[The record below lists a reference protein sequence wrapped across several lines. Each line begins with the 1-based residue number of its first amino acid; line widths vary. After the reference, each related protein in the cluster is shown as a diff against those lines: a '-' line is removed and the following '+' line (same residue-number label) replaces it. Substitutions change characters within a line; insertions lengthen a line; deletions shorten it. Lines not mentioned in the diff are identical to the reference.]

1 MEKYLEIKKRFELNK
16 NPDIAVQMEAYMRYK
31 FKFYGIKTPERRALY
46 KEFLKGELKNKV
58 VDWEFLE
65 SCYEDEHREFQ
76 YLVTDYLHKMQRYLV
91 YDDAPKILGFA
102 KRKQW
107 WDTID
112 NFNRIIGRIGLVD
125 TRINQL
131 MLELSLDEDFWLRRI
146 AIDHQ
151 LSRKDKTD
159 TELLEEIL
167 INNLGSDEFFINKAI
182 GWSLRDYSKTNPEW
196 VRGFLNKYRS
206 KMDKLSIAEASKYI

>member
-16 NPDIAVQMEAYMRYK
+16 NPDIAVQMEAYMRDK

-65 SCYEDEHREFQ
+65 RCYEDEHREFQ
-76 YLVTDYLHKMQRYLV
+76 YLVTDYLHMMQRYLV
-91 YDDAPKILGFA
+91 YDDAAKILGFA

-112 NFNRIIGRIGLVD
+112 NFDRILGRIGLVD
-125 TRINQL
+125 TRMNQL

-151 LSRKDKTD
+151 
-159 TELLEEIL
+159 
-167 INNLGSDEFFINKAI
+167 
-182 GWSLRDYSKTNPEW
+182 
-196 VRGFLNKYRS
+196 
-206 KMDKLSIAEASKYI
+206 

>member
-1 MEKYLEIKKRFELNK
+1 M
-16 NPDIAVQMEAYMRYK
+16 
-31 FKFYGIKTPERRALY
+31 
-46 KEFLKGELKNKV
+46 
-58 VDWEFLE
+58 
-65 SCYEDEHREFQ
+65 
-76 YLVTDYLHKMQRYLV
+76 VTDYLHMMQRYLV
-91 YDDAPKILGFA
+91 YDDAAKILGFA

-112 NFNRIIGRIGLVD
+112 NFDRILGRIGLVD
-125 TRINQL
+125 TRMNQL

-196 VRGFLNKYRS
+196 VSCLLYTSRCV
-206 KMDKLSIAEASKYI
+206 

>member
-16 NPDIAVQMEAYMRYK
+16 NPDIAVQMEAYMRDK

-65 SCYEDEHREFQ
+65 RCYEDEHREFQ
-76 YLVTDYLHKMQRYLV
+76 YLVTDYLHMMQRYLV
-91 YDDAPKILGFA
+91 YDDAAKILGFA

-112 NFNRIIGRIGLVD
+112 NFDRILGRIGLVD
-125 TRINQL
+125 TRMNQL

-196 VRGFLNKYRS
+196 VRGFLNKYRA